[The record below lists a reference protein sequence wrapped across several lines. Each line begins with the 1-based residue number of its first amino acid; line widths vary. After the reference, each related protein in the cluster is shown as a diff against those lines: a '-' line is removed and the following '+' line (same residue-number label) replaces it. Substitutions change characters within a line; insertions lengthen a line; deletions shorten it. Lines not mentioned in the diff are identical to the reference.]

1 MRQIHEVKLKDKA
14 RIMAVG
20 GGMLDFPRNEN
31 KNKLHQEWLVAC
43 GMRRRL
49 SNSILER
56 QWMNGE
62 TCARLDICTMSFLK
76 QMKRSR
82 TSKLLD
88 MIFTALWPAL
98 RLKCTASTV
107 LGVSP
112 DGLGGLQ
119 KGVTNVL
126 CLRLLLA
133 F

>member
-1 MRQIHEVKLKDKA
+1 
-14 RIMAVG
+14 
-20 GGMLDFPRNEN
+20 
-31 KNKLHQEWLVAC
+31 
-43 GMRRRL
+43 MRRRL
-49 SNSILER
+49 ADSMLEP

-62 TCARLDICTMSFLK
+62 TCARLDFCTMSFRK

-82 TSKLLD
+82 TSKRLD

-98 RLKCTASTV
+98 RLKFTASTL
-107 LGVSP
+107 LGVSQ